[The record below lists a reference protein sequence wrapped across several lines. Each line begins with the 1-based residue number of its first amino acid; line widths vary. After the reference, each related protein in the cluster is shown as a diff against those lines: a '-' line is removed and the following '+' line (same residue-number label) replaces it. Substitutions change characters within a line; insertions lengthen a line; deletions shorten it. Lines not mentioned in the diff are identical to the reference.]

1 MPFTNKSRRN
11 FTVTS
16 NIIQD
21 LIKIGA
27 VKIETEDLFTWTSG
41 LRSPIYCDNRL
52 TMSYPEIRR
61 RIADAFVEKI
71 QKLETPVDV
80 IAGCATAGIPHAA
93 WVAEKLDLPM
103 VYVRSSAKKHGKG
116 NQIEGKIEAGQ
127 RVVVIEDLI
136 STGKSS
142 IQAADALKAEGV
154 VVIEVLSIFTYGLQ
168 KATDAFTEKGLTYN
182 SIASYEE
189 LLEQLVND
197 NLMDENERERMAQWR
212 NDPYIFTNS

>member
-1 MPFTNKSRRN
+1 M
-11 FTVTS
+11 TS

-116 NQIEGKIEAGQ
+116 NQIEGKIVAGQ
-127 RVVVIEDLI
+127 RIVVIEDLI

-142 IQAADALKAEGV
+142 IQAADALKEEGV
-154 VVIEVLSIFTYGLQ
+154 EVIEVLSIFTYGLQ
-168 KATDAFTEKGLTYN
+168 KAKDAFNEKGLTY
-182 SIASYEE
+182 SYIASYEE
-189 LLEQLVND
+189 LLEQLVKD
-197 NLMDENERERMAQWR
+197 NLMDENERERMAQWS